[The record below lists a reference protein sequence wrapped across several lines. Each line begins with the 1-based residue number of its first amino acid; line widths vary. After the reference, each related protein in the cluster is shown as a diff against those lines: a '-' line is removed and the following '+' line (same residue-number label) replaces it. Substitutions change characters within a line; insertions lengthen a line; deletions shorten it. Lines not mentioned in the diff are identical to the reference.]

1 MNAALALVACSSLF
15 VAAVTLWRWIERS
28 NELAQLVGYEL
39 RFSRGLETEAVEGLI
54 GALSGLLPQW
64 WKRLLHSPVVVF
76 ETVANHTGIH
86 QRLLVAESR
95 RHQVEDMLQTHLP
108 AARYTRLDHADTPNV
123 LAAASYRLSV
133 QDRALRVDAPR
144 LSLGLLTALQPLK
157 KGEEVVV
164 QWVLTPAGP
173 VPPARAASP
182 SATKQRWFPVDDGT
196 REDGEAVSALRAKQA
211 APLLHA
217 VARIGVSAST
227 AKRARSLVHKV
238 ESAWHP
244 ARAPGVHLQRS
255 LRPERWTA
263 ADLHRRLSP
272 LFAWPLLLNAQELSG
287 LLGIPV
293 EAEQV
298 PGLHLGGCR
307 QLAPSPAIPTSGVV
321 LGLSTFPGS
330 ERVIALDPQAQL
342 RHLHAVGPTGTGKS
356 TLLLNLI
363 TQDIALGRGVTV
375 LDPKGD
381 LVADILERI
390 PERRRGDVIVVDAT
404 DEIAPVGINP
414 LRAVHGNGEVI
425 VENLVGL
432 MHSLWSFSWGPRM
445 DDILRAAMLTLVQ
458 RPGMSLVEVPAL
470 LLQDSFR
477 QRFLGALDDP
487 VGLESFWGWFSNLSD
502 AERSTVV
509 AAPLNKLRAFTM
521 RPRIRRIIGQSN
533 PNLDMREVLRDGK
546 IVLVNLASG
555 LLGQDAAALL
565 GALIVAELWNAT
577 TARAGLPQR
586 QRRLHVAY
594 LDEFQHFLH
603 LPTPIATVLAEARG
617 LGLGMVLAHQHL
629 HQLPKEIREGVL
641 ANARSS
647 VTFQCSRSDATVLAR
662 ELSSTLTPDDLQGL
676 GAYEIVASVFAGGQV
691 SYPCTARTLPAPP
704 VVSNAEEIRSASRKR
719 YGQPIADIDTDIAS
733 RTAPRRSAPIGST
746 ARRGKGPKAS
756 GGAS

>member
-1 MNAALALVACSSLF
+1 VSAAVALVAWTSLL
-15 VAAVTLWRWIERS
+15 VAAVTLWRWVERS
-28 NELAQLVGYEL
+28 NELALLVGYEL
-39 RFSRGLETEAVEGLI
+39 RFPRGLETEAVEAFVS
-54 GALSGLLPQW
+54 ALSGLLPPW
-64 WKRLLHSPVVVF
+64 WKRWLHSPVVIF
-76 ETVANHTGIH
+76 ETVADHSGIR

-95 RHQVEDMLQTHLP
+95 RHQVEDMLQAHLP
-108 AARYTRLDHADTPNV
+108 AARYTPLDSIEVPRARS
-123 LAAASYRLSV
+123 AASYRLST
-133 QDRALRVDAPR
+133 QDRTLRVDAPR
-144 LSLGLLTALQPLK
+144 LSLGLLTALQALNT
-157 KGEEVVV
+157 GEEVVV
-164 QWVLTPAGP
+164 QWVLSPAGP
-173 VPPARAASP
+173 VAPARAASP
-182 SATKQRWFPVDDGT
+182 STTRRAWLAADDGT

-217 VARIGVSAST
+217 VARIGAT
-227 AKRARSLVHKV
+227 AATTKRARSLVHKV

-244 ARAPGVHLQRS
+244 ARAPGVHFQRS
-255 LRPERWTA
+255 LRPERWA
-263 ADLHRRLSP
+263 ASDLCRRLSP

-298 PGLHLGGCR
+298 PGLLLGGCR
-307 QLAPSPAIPTSGVV
+307 QLAPSPAIPSSGVV
-321 LGLSTFPGS
+321 LGFSTFPGS
-330 ERVIALDPQAQL
+330 ERAIALDPQAQM

-363 TQDIALGRGVTV
+363 TQDIVLGRGVTV

-381 LVADILERI
+381 LVADVLERI
-390 PERRRGDVIVVDAT
+390 PSRRRDDVIVVDAA

-458 RPGMSLVEVPAL
+458 KPGMSLVEVPAL

-477 QRFLGALDDP
+477 RRLLGALDDP
-487 VGLESFWGWFSNLSD
+487 VGLESFWGWYQNLSD

-521 RPRIRRIIGQSN
+521 RPRIRRVIGQSD
-533 PNLDMREVLRDGK
+533 PKLDMREVLRGGK

-565 GALIVAELWNAT
+565 GTLIVAELWNAT

-629 HQLPKEIREGVL
+629 HQLPTEIREGVL
-641 ANARSS
+641 ANARSR
-647 VTFQCSRSDATVLAR
+647 VVFQVSRSDATVLAR
-662 ELSSTLTPDDLQGL
+662 ELSSTLTSDDLQGL

-704 VVSNAEEIRSASRKR
+704 VISDADEIRAASRKR
-719 YGQPIADIDTDIAS
+719 YGQPIAEIDADIAS
-733 RTAPRRSAPIGST
+733 RTAPRSSAPIGTT
-746 ARRGKGPKAS
+746 ARKGKGRKTS
-756 GGAS
+756 GGGP